1 MISKAKFWVTLSA
14 LVILSIT
21 GCQPI
26 SAPPP
31 DNLAATTAPTKAT
44 STPVALPTNQ
54 PTPTPPAHL
63 QVDAEELNGLE
74 IIFAVPW
81 SGQVEQTAAGLVS
94 EFNRTNIWGIK
105 VSLTALGSDAL
116 LNDYVE
122 ANLKTEQSSNVIAAP
137 IDQLLLW
144 QKAENGIINLND
156 YITNPQ
162 WGITSEEID
171 TYYPVIWEQDSWE
184 DRQLGIP
191 VLRTF
196 PVLIY
201 NRTWAE
207 ELGFNTPP
215 STTAEF
221 KKQVC
226 AAANEVKLDRND
238 GTGGWIVNTAPMTT
252 LNWLNAFG
260 GVDLAELDAED
271 YRFNTPQSQQALT
284 YLRTLFDDG
293 CAWNSRISA
302 PYDYFS
308 KRQVIIYSG
317 SLSDIPAQ
325 ASAQNINESEDEW
338 QAIPYP
344 ADIQEQSVLIHGTSY
359 AILVDGPQKQL
370 ASWLFIRWMSDPE
383 RQAKLATA
391 SDTLPIT
398 QSAAELMQDDA
409 RINPQAKA
417 FYPNLA
423 SAQSAPRSPSWPI
436 VRNILADAAWQTFQP
451 NAEIDKIPSYL
462 QQVDNTIREILSR

>member
-1 MISKAKFWVTLSA
+1 MGNSFRAGH
-14 LVILSIT
+14 LSIT

-26 SAPPP
+26 SAPPL

-171 TYYPVIWEQDSWE
+171 TYYPVIWEQDSWK
-184 DRQLGIP
+184 
-191 VLRTF
+191 
-196 PVLIY
+196 
-201 NRTWAE
+201 
-207 ELGFNTPP
+207 
-215 STTAEF
+215 TA
-221 KKQVC
+221 
-226 AAANEVKLDRND
+226 N
-238 GTGGWIVNTAPMTT
+238 
-252 LNWLNAFG
+252 
-260 GVDLAELDAED
+260 
-271 YRFNTPQSQQALT
+271 
-284 YLRTLFDDG
+284 
-293 CAWNSRISA
+293 
-302 PYDYFS
+302 
-308 KRQVIIYSG
+308 
-317 SLSDIPAQ
+317 
-325 ASAQNINESEDEW
+325 
-338 QAIPYP
+338 
-344 ADIQEQSVLIHGTSY
+344 
-359 AILVDGPQKQL
+359 
-370 ASWLFIRWMSDPE
+370 
-383 RQAKLATA
+383 
-391 SDTLPIT
+391 
-398 QSAAELMQDDA
+398 
-409 RINPQAKA
+409 
-417 FYPNLA
+417 
-423 SAQSAPRSPSWPI
+423 
-436 VRNILADAAWQTFQP
+436 
-451 NAEIDKIPSYL
+451 
-462 QQVDNTIREILSR
+462 